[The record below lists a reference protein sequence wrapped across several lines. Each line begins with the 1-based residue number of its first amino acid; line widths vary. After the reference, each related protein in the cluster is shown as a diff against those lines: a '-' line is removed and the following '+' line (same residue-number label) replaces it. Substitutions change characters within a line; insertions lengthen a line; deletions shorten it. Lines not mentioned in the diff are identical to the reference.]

1 MPAKLNGA
9 CALRS
14 HILALTL
21 LLTPAAAFAQ
31 AEDPARTV
39 VQTLD
44 DGLIAIMKSGKA
56 AGVAGRTALIRPVVD
71 RTFDLPLMTRLVIG
85 PSWNTIAPADQTALV
100 AAFRRMTVGQYARNF
115 DGWSGESFT
124 IASQVEE
131 RAGDKLVR
139 TTLHGSGAP
148 VSISYRLRQS
158 GGQWK
163 IIDVFYK
170 NAISQLATRRA
181 DFSAILAS
189 GGPKALIAHLD
200 QLATKS
206 GD

>member
-1 MPAKLNGA
+1 MRNL
-9 CALRS
+9 
-14 HILALTL
+14 LAVAL
-21 LLTPAAAFAQ
+21 LLVPAAAVAQ
-31 AEDPARTV
+31 VEDPARATV
-39 VQTLD
+39 QALD
-44 DGLIAIMKSGKA
+44 DGLLTIMKAGKA
-56 AGVAGRTALIRPVVD
+56 AGVAGRSARIGPVVD
-71 RTFDLPLMTRLVIG
+71 RTFDLPLMTRLVVG
-85 PSWNTIAPADQTALV
+85 PSWNTMSPADQTALV
-100 AAFRRMTVGQYARNF
+100 AAFRRMTIGQYARNF

-124 IASQVEE
+124 IAPQVEE

-139 TTLHGSGAP
+139 TTFSGSGAP
-148 VSISYRLRQS
+148 VAISYRLRQS

-181 DFSAILAS
+181 DFASVLAS

-200 QLATKS
+200 QLATKA

>member
-1 MPAKLNGA
+1 MRNL
-9 CALRS
+9 
-14 HILALTL
+14 LAAAL
-21 LLTPAAAFAQ
+21 LLIPAAAIAQ
-31 AEDPARTV
+31 ANDPARATV
-39 VQTLD
+39 QALD
-44 DGLIAIMKSGKA
+44 DGLLTIMKAGKT
-56 AGVAGRTALIRPVVD
+56 AGIAGRSARIAPVVD
-71 RTFDLPLMTRLVIG
+71 RTFDLPLMTRLVVG
-85 PSWNTIAPADQTALV
+85 PSWNTMSPADQTALV
-100 AAFRRMTVGQYARNF
+100 AAFRRMTIGQYARNF

-124 IASQVEE
+124 IAPQVEE

-139 TTLHGSGAP
+139 TTLSGSGGP
-148 VSISYRLRQS
+148 VAISYRLRQS

-181 DFSAILAS
+181 DFASVLAS

-200 QLATKS
+200 KLATKA

>member
-1 MPAKLNGA
+1 M
-9 CALRS
+9 RS

-115 DGWSGESFT
+115 DSWSGESF
-124 IASQVEE
+124 AVAPQVEE

>member
-1 MPAKLNGA
+1 MRNL
-9 CALRS
+9 
-14 HILALTL
+14 LAATL
-21 LLTPAAAFAQ
+21 LLIPAAAVAQ
-31 AEDPARTV
+31 ANDPARATV
-39 VQTLD
+39 QALD
-44 DGLIAIMKSGKA
+44 DGLLTIMKAGKA
-56 AGVAGRTALIRPVVD
+56 AGIAGRSARIGPVVD
-71 RTFDLPLMTRLVIG
+71 RAFDLPLMTRLVVG
-85 PSWNTIAPADQTALV
+85 PSWNTMSPADQTALV
-100 AAFRRMTVGQYARNF
+100 AAFRRMTIGQYARNF

-124 IASQVEE
+124 IAPQVEE

-139 TTLHGSGAP
+139 TTLSGSGAP
-148 VSISYRLRQS
+148 VAISYRLRQS

-181 DFSAILAS
+181 DFASVLAS

-200 QLATKS
+200 QLATKA